1 MKAEAFE
8 MLLKENAMSTESAS
22 LKPLKALADG
32 HTDKVGL
39 WLQAFFINMGARI
52 RTHPFIEK

>member
-1 MKAEAFE
+1 
-8 MLLKENAMSTESAS
+8 MLLKENAMSPESTS
-22 LKPLKALADG
+22 LKPLTAFAGG

-39 WLQAFFINMGARI
+39 WLQAFFINMGVRT

>member
-1 MKAEAFE
+1 

-22 LKPLKALADG
+22 LKPLKALAGG

-52 RTHPFIEK
+52 KDAPLH